1 MPSESLSD
9 GIFYGIVLLK
19 NTEWTPDFL
28 LQYRCFIGFFTSE
41 IGMSKTGRR
50 VLRGTPILKDGL
62 RIFRHKIAYVS
73 THRMTHKAPP
83 YVSS

>member
-9 GIFYGIVLLK
+9 GIFYGTALLK

-28 LQYRCFIGFFTSE
+28 LQYRCFIGFFTLE
-41 IGMSKTGRR
+41 IGISKTSRR
-50 VLRGTPILKDGL
+50 LLRGTPILKDGL
-62 RIFRHKIAYVS
+62 RIFRHRIAYVS
-73 THRMTHKAPP
+73 THRTTHKAPP